1 MSKGLGK
8 GVGIPVKLLHESEG
22 HVVTIE
28 LKTGETYR
36 GQLVETEDNWNC
48 QMTDITHVGRD
59 GKESRMEHV
68 YIRGSKVRMVIVP
81 DMLKH
86 APMFK
91 RIDPK
96 FNPKPAGKK

>member
-1 MSKGLGK
+1 
-8 GVGIPVKLLHESEG
+8 
-22 HVVTIE
+22 
-28 LKTGETYR
+28 
-36 GQLVETEDNWNC
+36 
-48 QMTDITHVGRD
+48 MTDITHVGRD
-59 GKESRMEHV
+59 GQESRMEHV

-96 FNPKPAGKK
+96 FNPKPGKK

>member
-1 MSKGLGK
+1 MK
-8 GVGIPVKLLHESEG
+8 
-22 HVVTIE
+22 IE

-48 QMTDITHVGRD
+48 QMTDLTHVGRD

-68 YIRGSKVRMVIVP
+68 YIRGSKVSMVIVP